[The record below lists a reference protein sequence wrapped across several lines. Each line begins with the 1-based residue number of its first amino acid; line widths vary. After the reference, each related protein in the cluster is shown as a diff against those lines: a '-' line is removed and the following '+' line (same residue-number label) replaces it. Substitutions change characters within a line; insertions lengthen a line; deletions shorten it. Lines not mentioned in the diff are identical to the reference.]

1 MNEPSRGC
9 PCLCAVFYNQDVSL
23 SIILINFGLKP
34 ELKINMAHGK
44 STSACN
50 YLQTF
55 TFTYY
60 YIRHAQHRL
69 A

>member
-23 SIILINFGLKP
+23 SIILINFQLKP
-34 ELKINMAHGK
+34 ELKINVAHGK

-55 TFTYY
+55 TFTYH
-60 YIRHAQHRL
+60 YIQYAQHRL